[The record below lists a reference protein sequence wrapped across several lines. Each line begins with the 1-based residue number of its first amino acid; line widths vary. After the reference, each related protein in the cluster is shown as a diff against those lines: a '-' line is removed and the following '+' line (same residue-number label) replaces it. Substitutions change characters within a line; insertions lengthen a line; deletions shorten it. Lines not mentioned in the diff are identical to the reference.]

1 MSTETTT
8 LKPESFDAHLE
19 DSHHDEPTHSVKDTL
34 RASGAHA
41 VQAAEELKAAAEAK
55 AREWRNVADEKTAEL
70 KEKAEVA
77 YADTKVKLQSI
88 QKDTEAY
95 VRANPLKAVL
105 AAVGAGFLLGVLAR
119 R

>member
-19 DSHHDEPTHSVKDTL
+19 ETSQEETGETAKNSL

-55 AREWRNVADEKTAEL
+55 ARELRSAVDEKTAVL
-70 KEKAEVA
+70 KEKAELA
-77 YADTKVKLQSI
+77 YDDAKVRMKTLQKDAEMYVRENPLQS
-88 QKDTEAY
+88 
-95 VRANPLKAVL
+95 VL
-105 AAVGAGFLLGVLAR
+105 LAVGAGFLLGILSR